1 MNSMVKNNGRPK
13 KPDGRK
19 ISRKLTLRQR
29 RFVAEYTN
37 PESEGFGNQTKAAE
51 LAGYSKLAPGQ
62 SGHQLLKNI
71 EVRSEVDRITNRELN
86 HIFDAAGVTIERLA
100 KRVRQGLDAKE
111 TKAFIHQKTGNVV
124 YSKRMIA
131 HDIRLKAIRI
141 AADLRGD
148 FAPKEI
154 NFNVSLLASKL
165 QAARRRE
172 MERQQQPSERTV
184 QGVRVEEG
192 ENNTQEADNLGG
204 APQAEEK
211 TKQVQLSE

>member
-1 MNSMVKNNGRPK
+1 MSKNSGNHK
-13 KPDGRK
+13 KPDARK
-19 ISRKLTLRQR
+19 ISRKLTLKQR
-29 RFVAEYTN
+29 RFVSEYTN
-37 PESEGFGNQTKAAE
+37 PEGEGFGNQTRAAE
-51 LAGYSKLAPGQ
+51 LAGYSQLAPAQ
-62 SGHQLLKNI
+62 AGHRLMRNGEI
-71 EVRSEVDRITNRELN
+71 EGEVERIASSELN
-86 HIFDAAGVTIERLA
+86 HILDAAGVTIERLA

-141 AADLRGD
+141 AAELRGD
-148 FAPKEI
+148 FAPKQL
-154 NFNVSLLASKL
+154 NVSVAVIASKL
-165 QAARRRE
+165 EAARRRE

-192 ENNTQEADNLGG
+192 EKNSQEAAQLSG

-211 TKQVQLSE
+211 TKEVQPSE

>member
-1 MNSMVKNNGRPK
+1 MSKANEK

-29 RFVAEYTN
+29 RFVAEFTN
-37 PESEGFGNQTKAAE
+37 PEGKGFGNQTKAAT

-62 SGHQLLKNI
+62 SGHQVLKNM
-71 EVRSEVDRITNRELN
+71 EVRSEVERITNKELS

-124 YSKRMIA
+124 YSKPMKA
-131 HDIRLKAIRI
+131 HDIRLKAIRL
-141 AADLRGD
+141 ACELRGD

-154 NFNVSLLASKL
+154 NVKVAVLAERI
-165 QAARRRE
+165 QAARHRE
-172 MERQQQPSERTV
+172 LERMAQPV
-184 QGVRVEEG
+184 V
-192 ENNTQEADNLGG
+192 
-204 APQAEEK
+204 EK
-211 TKQVQLSE
+211 TE